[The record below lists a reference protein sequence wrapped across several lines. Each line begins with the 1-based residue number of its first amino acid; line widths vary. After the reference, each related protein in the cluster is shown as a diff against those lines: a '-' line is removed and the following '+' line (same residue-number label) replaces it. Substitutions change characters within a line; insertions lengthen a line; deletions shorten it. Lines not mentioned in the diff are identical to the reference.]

1 MNKNQDATPWRTVLF
16 PFLQWFP
23 LSAQQLRADIFAGIT
38 VALVLIPQSMAY
50 AQLAGLPVVYGLYAA
65 FIPSIVAALWGSF
78 RQLHTGPVAMLAL
91 MSAAAILPL
100 AAQGSEQFIELSIML
115 ALMVGVLRLL
125 LGFLQLGVIV
135 NFLSQPVIV
144 GFTNAAALIIGLSQL
159 SQILGV
165 PFPRTESFLY
175 DLWVVLSQLGE
186 AHWPTFLFGL
196 GTWLFIVLM
205 RKFLPKWPNIL
216 LAVVLT
222 ILISHLIGFE
232 QNAKTTLTEITDD
245 EAQSLVKQYLD
256 NRQKIT
262 ERKAKVQS
270 LQAELRLLTDPIDRL
285 RLQKEAEVLQA
296 EAQVFSLQNN
306 ELQIKIHKIPL
317 HKQADGRFIRHGD
330 AEAAIWRI
338 KKVSDTNLTLAAGG
352 AVIGTIPQDLPR
364 FSLPYFDMN
373 YFWILF
379 PSALVMALIG
389 FMEATSISKA
399 ISAKTMQ
406 RINTNQELIGQG
418 LANIVGSFFQSF
430 TVSGS
435 FSRSALAA
443 SSGAQTGIFAIV
455 AAGFIVITLLYLT
468 PLLYALPNAVLAVI
482 VMIAVFSLINF
493 QTLWRAWQI
502 RKLEALAGLLT
513 FVATLWM
520 APALAN
526 GILVGAGFAILVF
539 LKDRLYPN
547 VQILGRHPDG
557 TLGSM
562 NVHGLEKISDHFLT
576 VRFDGSLTFLN
587 GAHFEDNILN
597 LRAKHPNAQAIL
609 IVGSAINDID
619 STGVEKIL
627 FLQKRLQENGVV
639 LAFSSLKSP
648 IFQTF
653 QKTGLVEAI
662 GEAHVFKSKEQAI
675 ATLAERYGEVTAS
688 GEKS

>member
-1 MNKNQDATPWRTVLF
+1 MKNLEPIAKFL
-16 PFLQWFP
+16 PFLRWFP
-23 LSAQQLRADIFAGIT
+23 LSGSQLRADVFAGVT

-65 FIPSIVAALWGSF
+65 FIPSIIAALWGSF

-100 AAQGSEQFIELSIML
+100 AAQGSEHFIELSIML

-125 LGFLQLGVIV
+125 LGLLQLGVIV

-165 PFPRTESFLY
+165 PAPRTESFLY
-175 DLWVVLSQLGE
+175 DLWVVLSQLAE

-196 GTWLFIVLM
+196 GTWAFIMLM
-205 RKFLPKWPNIL
+205 RRYLPKWPNIL
-216 LAVVLT
+216 LAVVLA
-222 ILISHLIGFE
+222 ILVSHFIGFE
-232 QNAKTTLTEITDD
+232 QKATVQPQDIVDAEVQTL
-245 EAQSLVKQYLD
+245 VNQYIE
-256 NRQKIT
+256 NYKKIT
-262 ERKAKVQS
+262 EHKEEAQA
-270 LQAELRLLTDPIDRL
+270 LQTKQRLLTDPIDRL

-296 EAQVFSLQNN
+296 RAQVLSLENN
-306 ELQIKIHKIPL
+306 ELQIKLHKIPL
-317 HKQADGRFIRHGD
+317 MAYAKGGYGRHTD
-330 AEAAIWRI
+330 TDQPIWRI
-338 KKVSDTNLTLAAGG
+338 KRISSSGLGLSAGG
-352 AVIGTIPQDLPR
+352 AVIGTIPQGLPALT
-364 FSLPYFDMN
+364 LPHFDPN
-373 YFWILF
+373 YFWVLF
-379 PSALVMALIG
+379 PSALLMALIG

-399 ISAKTMQ
+399 ISAKTRQ
-406 RINTNQELIGQG
+406 KINTNQELIGQG
-418 LANIVGSFFQSF
+418 LANIIGSFFQSF

-443 SSGAQTGIFAIV
+443 SSGAQTGIFTIV
-455 AAGFIVITLLYLT
+455 AAAFVVITILYLT
-468 PLLYALPNAVLAVI
+468 PFLYALPNAVLAVI
-482 VMIAVFSLINF
+482 VMVAVFGLINF
-493 QTLWRAWQI
+493 QTLWRAWKI
-502 RKLEALAGLLT
+502 RKLEAVTGLLT

-520 APALAN
+520 APNLAN

-562 NVHGLEKISDHFLT
+562 EVHGLEKLSEAFLA

-587 GAHFEDNILN
+587 AAHFEDNILN
-597 LRAKHPNAQAIL
+597 LLAKNPNIQAIL

-619 STGVEKIL
+619 SSGVEKIV
-627 FLQKRLQENGVV
+627 FLQKRLAENGVT

-648 IFQTF
+648 IFQTLK
-653 QKTGLVEAI
+653 QAGLLEAI
-662 GEAHVFKSKEQAI
+662 GEDNIFKSKEQAI
-675 ATLAERYGEVTAS
+675 ATLSERYAAR
-688 GEKS
+688 